1 MKGIRKGDDER
12 RREGKERGEGRQ
24 MSWDTQL
31 QSKGAVYL
39 QVFCLQQTKHQ
50 ALGSIWKTQCCFHC
64 TDSCWQCYR
73 LLFCVYVSVPFKPFC
88 GQIIKA
94 CSVGGVTSH
103 WPQKLIF
110 PATKYT
116 APADEVVITEQA
128 CSAKVTMSGDKGRG
142 RGPSREG
149 RAIIPLCVCLPADPH
164 LVRTE
169 RWK

>member
-1 MKGIRKGDDER
+1 MKGIRKGEDER
-12 RREGKERGEGRQ
+12 RREGKERGEGRR

-31 QSKGAVYL
+31 QSKDAVYHPGVL
-39 QVFCLQQTKHQ
+39 SAADQTSGFGK
-50 ALGSIWKTQCCFHC
+50 
-64 TDSCWQCYR
+64 R
-73 LLFCVYVSVPFKPFC
+73 LEGTMPLSLHRQPLTVLSPPLCVYVSIPFKPFC

-142 RGPSREG
+142 RGPRREG

>member
-1 MKGIRKGDDER
+1 MKEGEKER
-12 RREGKERGEGRQ
+12 REEKEDRWVE
-24 MSWDTQL
+24 TL
-31 QSKGAVYL
+31 NYKAKTPYIT

-50 ALGSIWKTQCCFHC
+50 ASGSVWKTQCPFHC
-64 TDSCWQCYR
+64 TDNRWQCYR
-73 LLFCVYVSVPFKPFC
+73 LLLCVYVSIPFKPFC

-149 RAIIPLCVCLPADPH
+149 RAIIPLCVCVPADPH